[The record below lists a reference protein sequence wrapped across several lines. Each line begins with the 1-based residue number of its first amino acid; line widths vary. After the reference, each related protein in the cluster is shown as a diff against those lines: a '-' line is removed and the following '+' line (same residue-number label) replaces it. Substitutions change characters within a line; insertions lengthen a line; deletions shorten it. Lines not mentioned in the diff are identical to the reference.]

1 MDCNELLRLQLSK
14 RLICQTQQ
22 IAIGPTGPTGMAA
35 PTVGV
40 PRSFTLFVDYS
51 AINAISR
58 VYIPPGLFTAAAFP
72 GLSAG
77 GVFTT
82 DQGTD
87 LVFLGATNIGLANTT
102 YAFCTGILVSGYV
115 PTNGGEWNPAP
126 GGNINNTH
134 IFYAQAADY
143 SNTIKGLSL
152 VSINGA
158 SLTPKPSTGV
168 AAGFLVT
175 VTLFYL

>member
-22 IAIGPTGPTGMAA
+22 IAVGPTGPTGMAA

-58 VYIPPGLFTAAAFP
+58 VYIPPGFFSAAAFP

-77 GVFTT
+77 GVFTA
-82 DQGTD
+82 DQGSD
-87 LVFLGATNIGLANTT
+87 LIFLGGNSIEITNTT
-102 YAFCTGILVSGYV
+102 NAFCTGILVSGYV
-115 PTNGGEWNPAP
+115 PTSGGQWNPAP
-126 GGNINNTH
+126 GGNINNTN
-134 IFYAQAADY
+134 IYYSQVADY
-143 SNTIKGLSL
+143 SNRIRGLSL
-152 VSINGA
+152 ISINGA

-168 AAGFLVT
+168 AAGFLVAL
-175 VTLFYL
+175 TLFYL